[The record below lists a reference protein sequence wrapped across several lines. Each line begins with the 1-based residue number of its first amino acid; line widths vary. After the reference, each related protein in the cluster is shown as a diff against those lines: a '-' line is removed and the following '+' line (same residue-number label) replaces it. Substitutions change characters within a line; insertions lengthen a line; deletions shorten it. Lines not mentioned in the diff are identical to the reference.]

1 MGAEEKIIAVE
12 NVEYVGE
19 YKLALTFND
28 GKRHV
33 VDFYPFLSESQR
45 PDARNIWIARSLPR
59 SISIMVF
66 WNGMIGN
73 FAFPWTNFI
82 TTPSNLNAR
91 NKTR

>member
-12 NVEYVGE
+12 DVEYVGE

-45 PDARNIWIARSLPR
+45 PDARKYLDRKEFATFNLDHG
-59 SISIMVF
+59 F
-66 WNGMIGN
+66 WEWNDWELC
-73 FAFPWTNFI
+73 FPMDKLYHNTIKPEF
-82 TTPSNLNAR
+82 SE
-91 NKTR
+91 